1 MNYYE
6 HHIGDYAEATAHLTF
21 VEDAAYSRMI
31 RKYYATEKPLPA
43 DVQAVQRLLC
53 ARTKAE
59 KAAIVTVLE
68 EFFVLEEDGWH
79 NPRCDAEIA
88 RYREGD
94 IDREERENNQKERTR
109 RHREERARLFAEL
122 KAHDYVPRY
131 DIPTDELRRLH
142 KQYCNKPVTACNVT
156 CNAPVTLHDTEP
168 VTACNA
174 PVTAIHNPDTSNQYT
189 KPPVAPPGSR
199 ADGTNPRALETN
211 PRALGSNPRSTG
223 ENPRANGTNPRA
235 IESASDPKP
244 AVTLAVALRKA
255 GVSVNAANPQIIAL
269 AEQGVSVETA
279 LAAVE
284 EAKKSKPDERIAL
297 GYIVKIL
304 ERWSKEAQQI
314 DVRGAT
320 KRDPPDNW
328 WSSDAGIDRKGRELG
343 LMPKPME
350 SYADYRV
357 RIHDEIRK
365 RKEAAA

>member
-31 RKYYATEKPLPA
+31 RKYYATEQPLPA
-43 DVQAVQRLLC
+43 DVQAVQRLMC

-68 EFFVLEEDGWH
+68 EFFVLEADGWH

-94 IDREERENNQKERTR
+94 VDREERENNQKERTR

-142 KQYCNKPVTACNVT
+142 KQYCNKHVTACNVT
-156 CNAPVTLHDTEP
+156 CNAPVT
-168 VTACNA
+168 ACNT
-174 PVTAIHNPDTSNQYT
+174 PVTAIHNPDTSNQT
-189 KPPVAPPGSR
+189 PIKPPVTPLSVTDTETCNAPVTLQDTRPVTP
-199 ADGTNPRALETN
+199 DE
-211 PRALGSNPRSTG
+211 
-223 ENPRANGTNPRA
+223 
-235 IESASDPKP
+235 PKP
-244 AVTLAVALRKA
+244 AVALAVALRKA

-269 AEQGVSVETA
+269 AEQGVSVETV

-297 GYIVKIL
+297 GYVVKIL

-343 LMPKPME
+343 LMPRPME
-350 SYADYRV
+350 SYADYRA

-365 RKEAAA
+365 RKEAVA

>member
-53 ARTKAE
+53 ARTKTE
-59 KAAIVTVLE
+59 KEAIVTILN
-68 EFFVLEEDGWH
+68 EFFTLEEDGWH
-79 NPRCDAEIA
+79 NARCDAEIA

-94 IDREERENNQKERTR
+94 VDREERENNQKERTR

-122 KAHDYVPRY
+122 KAHDYVPKY

-142 KQYCNKPVTACNVT
+142 KQYCHKPVTACNVTCNVT

-174 PVTAIHNPDTSNQYT
+174 PVTAIHNPDTSNQT
-189 KPPVAPPGSR
+189 PIKPPVVPLSVTDTGTCNAPVTLQDTRPVTP
-199 ADGTNPRALETN
+199 DK
-211 PRALGSNPRSTG
+211 
-223 ENPRANGTNPRA
+223 
-235 IESASDPKP
+235 PKP

-255 GVSVNAANPQIIAL
+255 GLSVNAANPQIIAL

-279 LAAVE
+279 LAALE

-297 GYIVKIL
+297 GYVVKIL

-343 LMPKPME
+343 LTPRPME

>member
-31 RKYYATEKPLPA
+31 RKYYATEQPLPA
-43 DVQAVQRLLC
+43 DVCAVQRLLC
-53 ARTKAE
+53 ARTKKE
-59 KAAIVTVLE
+59 KEAIVTILN

-79 NPRCDAEIA
+79 NARCDAEIA

-94 IDREERENNQKERTR
+94 VEREERENNQKERTR

-156 CNAPVTLHDTEP
+156 CNAPVT
-168 VTACNA
+168 ACNA
-174 PVTAIHNPDTSNQYT
+174 PVTAIHNPDTSNQT
-189 KPPVAPPGSR
+189 PIKPPVTPLSVT
-199 ADGTNPRALETN
+199 DTETCVTLQDAR
-211 PRALGSNPRSTG
+211 PVTPD
-223 ENPRANGTNPRA
+223 E
-235 IESASDPKP
+235 PKP
-244 AVTLAVALRKA
+244 AVALAVALRKA

-284 EAKKSKPDERIAL
+284 EAKKSKPDKRIAL

-304 ERWSKEAQQI
+304 ERWSADAKKI
-314 DVRGAT
+314 NVRGAD

-343 LMPKPME
+343 LMPRPME

-365 RKEAAA
+365 RKEVVA

>member
-53 ARTKAE
+53 ARTKTE
-59 KAAIVTVLE
+59 KEAIVTILN
-68 EFFVLEEDGWH
+68 EFFTLEEDGWH
-79 NPRCDAEIA
+79 NARCDAEIA

-142 KQYCNKPVTACNVT
+142 KQYCKPVTACNVT

-174 PVTAIHNPDTSNQYT
+174 PVTAIHNPDTSNQT
-189 KPPVAPPGSR
+189 PIKPPVVPLSVTDTGTCNAPVTLQDTRPVTP
-199 ADGTNPRALETN
+199 DK
-211 PRALGSNPRSTG
+211 
-223 ENPRANGTNPRA
+223 
-235 IESASDPKP
+235 PKP
-244 AVTLAVALRKA
+244 AVTLAVALRKV

-279 LAAVE
+279 LAALE

-304 ERWSKEAQQI
+304 ERWSADAKKI
-314 DVRGAT
+314 NVRGAD

-343 LMPKPME
+343 LMPRPME
-350 SYADYRV
+350 SYPDYRV

-365 RKEAAA
+365 RKEVVA